1 MHLFIYNIIV
11 RRCIDIKRRTISILL
26 CMVLLL
32 CFTSCQSKEKR
43 EFKAEAEKFFKTF
56 QDVREGGKAQKE
68 FEYTKSGSYAIE
80 KPVTDSAADG
90 EIDKY
95 LNGLVENFKASAQEG
110 DKLFVSYRLHSANES
125 VGAVELVS
133 NKGDSTVIH
142 FDKKS
147 DAPMSRDLKT
157 AVTAHAKIMGH
168 EFTGE
173 PIFTKDGIKAGD
185 VTVEYRK
192 LIPTLPLGLRET
204 MPDTVRVV
212 DLSKKLVAITYD
224 DGPCKYTDDIL
235 DILEEHGSV
244 ATFFE
249 LGQLMSS
256 QPEAL
261 KRMDKLG
268 CEIGSHTWSHK
279 DLTKISAAEIRSQ
292 LSRTDAALEKITGKK
307 TTLMRPPYGAVSK
320 SARSACDKPMI
331 GWSLDTLDWQSR
343 NADKIID
350 KIKNGGE
357 LDGQVILMHSLY
369 ESSVDAT
376 REIVP
381 WLIENGYQL
390 VTVSE
395 LFEYKYLDKAENGR
409 YYTSAY
415 FKEDNNK

>member
-1 MHLFIYNIIV
+1 MKRIIS
-11 RRCIDIKRRTISILL
+11 TLL
-26 CMVLLL
+26 CVVLLL
-32 CFTSCQSKEKR
+32 CCTSCESKESR
-43 EFKAEAEKFFKTF
+43 AFKAEAEDFFKGF
-56 QDVREGGKAQKE
+56 SDVREGGKSQKE
-68 FEYTKSGSYAIE
+68 FEFTKSGAYAIE
-80 KPVTDSAADG
+80 KPITDSSADG
-90 EIDKY
+90 EIDAFI
-95 LNGLVENFKASAQEG
+95 NGLTQNFTASAAEG
-110 DKLFVSYRLHSANES
+110 DKLFISYRLYSANENVGS
-125 VGAVELVS
+125 VEIVS
-133 NKGDSTVIH
+133 NKGDSKVIH

-147 DAPMSRDLKT
+147 DAPMTRDLVT

-168 EFTGE
+168 EVEGE
-173 PIFTKDGIKAGD
+173 PLFTKDGIKAGD
-185 VTVEYRK
+185 VTVEYKK
-192 LIPTLPLGLRET
+192 LIPTLPLGIRET
-204 MPDTVRVV
+204 MPDTERVV
-212 DLSKKLVAITYD
+212 DLSKKLVAITFD
-224 DGPCKYTDDIL
+224 DGPCKYTDEIL

-261 KRMDKLG
+261 KRMDELG

-279 DLTKISAAEIRSQ
+279 DLTKISASEIRSQ
-292 LSRTDAALEKITGKK
+292 LERTDNALMKITGKK
-307 TTLMRPPYGAVSK
+307 TTLMRPPYGSVSK

-343 NADKIID
+343 NADKVVD

-369 ESSVDAT
+369 ESTVDAT

-395 LFEYKYLDKAENGR
+395 LFTYKYLDTPENGR
-409 YYTSAY
+409 YYTSTY
-415 FKEDNNK
+415 FMEDNNK

>member
-1 MHLFIYNIIV
+1 MKKI
-11 RRCIDIKRRTISILL
+11 ISILL
-26 CMVLLL
+26 CIVLLL
-32 CFTSCQSKEKR
+32 SFTSCESKASR
-43 EFKAEAEKFFKTF
+43 EFRAEAEKYFETF
-56 QDVREGGKAQKE
+56 RDVREGGKVQKQ
-68 FEYTKSGSYAIE
+68 FNYTKSGSFAIE
-80 KPVTDSAADG
+80 KPVTDSPADS
-90 EIDKY
+90 EIDKFCND
-95 LNGLVENFKASAQEG
+95 LAKSFKETAKEG
-110 DKLFVSYRLHSANES
+110 DKLFISYRLYAANEN
-125 VGAVELVS
+125 VGSVELVS
-133 NKGDSTVIH
+133 NKGDKTVIH

-147 DAPMSRDLKT
+147 DSPMTRDLKT
-157 AVTAHAKIMGH
+157 AVTAHAKIMKH
-168 EFTGE
+168 EFNGE
-173 PIFTKDGIKAGD
+173 PMFTKDGVKAGD
-185 VTVEYRK
+185 VTVEYQK
-192 LIPTLPLGLRET
+192 LIPTLPLGLREQ

-249 LGQLMSS
+249 LGNLMSS

-261 KRMDKLG
+261 KRMDELG

-279 DLTKISAAEIRSQ
+279 NLTKISASEIRSQ
-292 LSRTDAALEKITGKK
+292 LSRTDEALEKITGKK

-320 SARSACDKPMI
+320 SARDACGKPMI

-343 NADKIID
+343 NAQKVVD
-350 KIKNGGE
+350 KIKNSGE

-395 LFEYKYLDKAENGR
+395 LFEYKYLDKAQNGK
-409 YYTSAY
+409 YYTSTY
-415 FKEDNNK
+415 FLEDNNK